1 MAILS
6 DINNDLK
13 EAMRSKEEL
22 KLSTLRMIMAA
33 LKNKKIEL
41 GNKNE
46 LTDEEAAGVLKTEVK
61 KRRDSASVYET
72 GNRND
77 LAEKEKAEL
86 YSRQLYDSKADS
98 ASVYEAGNRD
108 DLAEKEKAE
117 IAILEK
123 YMPAMM
129 DEAEIEKI
137 TKDVIASLGEIG
149 PKDFGKVMGAVMAKV
164 KGKADGGSVNRA
176 VKKVLAG

>member
-61 KRRDSASVYET
+61 KRR
-72 GNRND
+72 
-77 LAEKEKAEL
+77 
-86 YSRQLYDSKADS
+86 DS

>member
-1 MAILS
+1 MSILN

-22 KLSTLRMIMAA
+22 KLSTLRMIIAA

-46 LTDEEAAGVLKTEVK
+46 LTDEEAVSVFQTEVK
-61 KRRDSASVYET
+61 KRRDSASVYE
-72 GNRND
+72 
-77 LAEKEKAEL
+77 
-86 YSRQLYDSKADS
+86 
-98 ASVYEAGNRD
+98 AGDRD

-117 IAILEK
+117 IMILEK

-137 TKDVIASLGEIG
+137 TKDVVASMSETR
-149 PKDFGKVMGAVMAKV
+149 PEDFGKIMGAVMAKV
-164 KGKADGGSVNRA
+164 KGKADGGL
-176 VKKVLAG
+176 VKDVVKRVLAG

>member
-1 MAILS
+1 
-6 DINNDLK
+6 
-13 EAMRSKEEL
+13 
-22 KLSTLRMIMAA
+22 MIMAA

-61 KRRDSASVYET
+61 KRR
-72 GNRND
+72 
-77 LAEKEKAEL
+77 
-86 YSRQLYDSKADS
+86 DS

>member
-1 MAILS
+1 MAILN

-22 KLSTLRMIMAA
+22 KLSTLRMITAA

-77 LAEKEKAEL
+77 LAEKEKAE
-86 YSRQLYDSKADS
+86 
-98 ASVYEAGNRD
+98 
-108 DLAEKEKAE
+108 

-129 DEAEIEKI
+129 DEAEVEKI
-137 TKDVIASLGEIG
+137 AKDVIASLGETG
-149 PKDFGKVMGAVMAKV
+149 PKDFGKIMGAVMARV
-164 KGKADGGSVNRA
+164 KGKADGGLVNQV